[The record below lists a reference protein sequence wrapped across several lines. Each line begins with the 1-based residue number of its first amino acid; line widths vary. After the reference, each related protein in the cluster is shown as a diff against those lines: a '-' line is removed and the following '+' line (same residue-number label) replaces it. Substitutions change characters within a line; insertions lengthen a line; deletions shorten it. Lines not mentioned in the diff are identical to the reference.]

1 MTDSISSWEEL
12 QAGIDSSR
20 FPEVWRHDGSWS
32 VTVLEQVLGNDWLD
46 KFEANSGYS
55 FPKASLAPNYLPSL
69 AWLIEFAARLMVLKN
84 VPGLNKV
91 LRSVVNQCD
100 NGTVSHAAL
109 QLEGASLEF
118 RRTGVVQ
125 MEVSKGD
132 RQWHPDVILTRDSG
146 TTFGVECFTMSIGR
160 EVEDY
165 LRAEDSSVGV
175 VSRVDGWTRI
185 ASRIIN
191 KRPQAKAEGWLRVEL
206 DDGMFQ
212 NERWYKEDFA
222 VDSLEDKAK
231 LFCHLLRQSIGEQF
245 DDLRG
250 IVLSSPPFLST
261 SEDATEILDD
271 GSVALRRNLP
281 ATRIR
286 ETFIVPLAT
295 SAIQEAKIWEQLYTS
310 EPTWLS
316 WSRTRGILPR
326 AP

>member
-1 MTDSISSWEEL
+1 MT
-12 QAGIDSSR
+12 
-20 FPEVWRHDGSWS
+20 
-32 VTVLEQVLGNDWLD
+32 
-46 KFEANSGYS
+46 
-55 FPKASLAPNYLPSL
+55 
-69 AWLIEFAARLMVLKN
+69 LK
-84 VPGLNKV
+84 
-91 LRSVVNQCD
+91 
-100 NGTVSHAAL
+100 
-109 QLEGASLEF
+109 
-118 RRTGVVQ
+118 
-125 MEVSKGD
+125 
-132 RQWHPDVILTRDSG
+132 I
-146 TTFGVECFTMSIGR
+146 I
-160 EVEDY
+160 VEDY

-212 NERWYKEDFA
+212 NERWYEQDFTGG
-222 VDSLEDKAK
+222 SLEDKTK
-231 LFCHLLRQSIGEQF
+231 LFCHLLRQSIGEQY

-295 SAIQEAKIWEQLYTS
+295 SAIQEAEIWDQLYTS

-316 WSRTRGILPR
+316 WSRTRGIPPQ
-326 AP
+326 APERQTTLRTQTARRESYLTNSTYAVSRIRLGSFN